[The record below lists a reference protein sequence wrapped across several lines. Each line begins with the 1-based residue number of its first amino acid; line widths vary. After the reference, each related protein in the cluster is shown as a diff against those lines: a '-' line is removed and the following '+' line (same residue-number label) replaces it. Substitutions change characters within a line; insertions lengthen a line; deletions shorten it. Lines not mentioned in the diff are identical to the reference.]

1 MYGRVFVS
9 IWLEEN
15 NHHTI
20 ATDLLEAMDTL
31 CRHVDEDPPR
41 SYWLT
46 RLLHLALLLLVTSV
60 LLELSFDIY
69 TLKEVDR

>member
-1 MYGRVFVS
+1 M
-9 IWLEEN
+9 
-15 NHHTI
+15 
-20 ATDLLEAMDTL
+20 TDLVEAMDTL

-46 RLLHLALLLLVTSV
+46 RLLHLALLLLITSV

-69 TLKEVDR
+69 TLKEVDG